1 MDKHTAV
8 RDWLRGYSGFERLFF
23 NFGTVGDKST
33 HLIPTASDYIFKKDI
48 LGTAVRH
55 YDFAVIAFN
64 NIDDITA
71 DGTENL
77 IDFNRMQDFSDWLAR
92 QNTLRNFPDLGEKCE
107 VEEIKCLQN
116 APQTSREGEKAK
128 YMVQCRI
135 IYNEYS

>member
-8 RDWLRGYSGFERLFF
+8 RDWLRGYSGFDRLFF
-23 NFGTVGDKST
+23 NFGTVSDKST

-64 NIDDITA
+64 DIDDITA

-77 IDFNRMQDFSDWLAR
+77 IDFNRMQDFSDWLAL
-92 QNTLRNFPDLGEKCE
+92 QNTLRNFPDFGEKCE
-107 VEEIKCLQN
+107 VEEIQSLQS

-135 IYNEYS
+135 IYNEY